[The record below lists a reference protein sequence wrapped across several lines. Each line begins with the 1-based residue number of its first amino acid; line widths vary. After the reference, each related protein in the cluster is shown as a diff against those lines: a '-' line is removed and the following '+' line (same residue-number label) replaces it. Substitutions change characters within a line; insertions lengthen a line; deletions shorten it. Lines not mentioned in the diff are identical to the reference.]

1 MEATIALGILIG
13 LDNFR
18 FGLGLGTLELS
29 SRRRWQLAAS
39 FGLFEALMPLAGAV
53 AGPVLAG
60 SAVAFVQW
68 SVPVMF
74 ATAGFLVLF
83 SGLWD
88 LDLRR
93 RLSGSSALFF
103 VPFALSIDNL
113 VAGAAISV
121 TEVPLIVS
129 LALVGLLS
137 ATLASAGQ
145 FFGAVLTRYLPL
157 RGSLVAGTALLVL
170 SATSLVELL

>member
-1 MEATIALGILIG
+1 MEAAIAVGILIG

-29 SRRRWQLAAS
+29 LRRRWQLAAS
-39 FGLFEALMPLAGAV
+39 FGVFEALMPVAGAIT
-53 AGPVLAG
+53 GPVLAHG
-60 SAVAFVQW
+60 AMRFVEW
-68 SVPVMF
+68 SVPVVF
-74 ATAGFLVLF
+74 AAVGFIALV

-103 VPFALSIDNL
+103 VPLALSIDNL
-113 VAGAAISV
+113 VAGEAISII
-121 TEVPLIVS
+121 EVPVIVS
-129 LALVGLLS
+129 LTLVGLLS
-137 ATLASAGQ
+137 ATLAFAGL
-145 FFGAVLTRYLPL
+145 FLGAVLTRHLPF
-157 RGSLVAGTALLVL
+157 RGSLVGGTALLFL